1 MTDLVPKPFD
11 EEHWIPIID
20 CPCGQKNTPV
30 SMYGPLVKTIMG
42 DEVEIVIWA
51 CPICDRVPED
61 DSEIKGYVSEADLL
75 DAGYERVLDDN
86 TNG

>member
-1 MTDLVPKPFD
+1 MIMTDLVPKPFD

-42 DEVEIVIWA
+42 DEVEIVRDYI
-51 CPICDRVPED
+51 
-61 DSEIKGYVSEADLL
+61 L
-75 DAGYERVLDDN
+75 DARQGVDKECDC
-86 TNG
+86 G